1 MWTAKESSMLFAA
14 QPDPIHGCHKC
25 CQLQSWLPWVL
36 LAAATIVTRQN
47 MVFHQQLPRH
57 MVYWLRN
64 ESTPG
69 GIILVLRFT
78 TYSSNMS
85 VKHVFSVALN
95 RMLWQM
101 LYCSG
106 TETRGINEAAA
117 PSKTIQG
124 DKNVNVVHCQHGA
137 CPLPPTPKKKAEHLP
152 TPPYYFCYLFST
164 SQISPAFLQY
174 FQLFIFENF
183 K

>member
-1 MWTAKESSMLFAA
+1 M
-14 QPDPIHGCHKC
+14 
-25 CQLQSWLPWVL
+25 
-36 LAAATIVTRQN
+36 
-47 MVFHQQLPRH
+47 
-57 MVYWLRN
+57 
-64 ESTPG
+64 
-69 GIILVLRFT
+69 VLRFT

-137 CPLPPTPKKKAEHLP
+137 CPLPPTPKKKPSIFLHHHTTSATCLAQVRFHRHFYSIFSCL
-152 TPPYYFCYLFST
+152 YLKILNKRKLT
-164 SQISPAFLQY
+164 
-174 FQLFIFENF
+174 IFEIF
-183 K
+183 YKHFCQIDISKLIY